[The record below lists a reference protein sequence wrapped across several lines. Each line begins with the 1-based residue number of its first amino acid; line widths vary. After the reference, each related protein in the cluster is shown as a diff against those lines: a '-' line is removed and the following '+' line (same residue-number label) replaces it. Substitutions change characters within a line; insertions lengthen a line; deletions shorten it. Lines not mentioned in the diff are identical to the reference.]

1 MGEIKDRSKIDD
13 KYKWDLTVIY
23 KNTEEFYKDIKKTE
37 KELSKIKDIKDTM
50 LKSGENL
57 YNALT
62 EMFSISRKMNKIYV
76 YASLKYNENIA
87 LSQSI
92 ELLDKAQNLNI
103 KISQSTSFFDP
114 TLLSLEY
121 EDIEKMYKEYNKLK
135 EYETYLKKM
144 FRYKKYMLSEKEEQL
159 ISDLSKT
166 FSDNETIFSSLTD
179 SDIDFGKIKDENGKE
194 VVLTNTNYGVYVKSP
209 DRRVRKEAF
218 IKLYETYGRYK
229 TSLTNL
235 LQGEIN
241 QTATFNKVRGY
252 KSSLESAMYHDEL
265 NEKVFNSLIESV
277 SNGLEPLFKYY
288 RLKREIMGL
297 DELHIYD
304 TYADVLP
311 KYNKKYT
318 YENAKKLIKETLSVF
333 GDEYLS
339 YIDKAF
345 NEKWIDVMPN
355 KGKTGGAFSGGGY
368 DTYPYI
374 LTNFQGEF
382 NDVSTLIH
390 ELGHSMH
397 SYYSRNN
404 NSYVYSG
411 YSIVVAEVAS
421 TVNELLLAK
430 HVIKTT
436 KDINEKLYILDR
448 LMSLF
453 KGTIYRQTMYE
464 EFEKFLFDTAEKDE
478 TLTPDLLCD
487 YFYKLNQKY
496 YGNSVV
502 LDDVIKYEW
511 GRMPHLYYNFYM
523 YKYATGLSAACQI
536 VNQILDNKE
545 NAIENYLEF
554 LKTGSRM
561 APNEELKIN
570 GVDLTK
576 KSVCDNAIKMFSEI
590 VDEFEQTYKEYK
602 KSSGELNG

>member
-1 MGEIKDRSKIDD
+1 MGEIIERSKIDN

-23 KNTEEFYKDIKKTE
+23 KNDEEFYKDIKSTE
-37 KELSKIKDIKDTM
+37 KELLKIKNIKDNM
-50 LKSGENL
+50 LKSGKNL
-57 YNALT
+57 YDAIT
-62 EMFSISRKMNKIYV
+62 EVYKISRKMNKIYV

-87 LSQSI
+87 LSTSI
-92 ELLDKAQNLNI
+92 ELLDKAENLNI
-103 KISQSTSFFDP
+103 KISQATSFFDP
-114 TLLSLEY
+114 TLLSLDY
-121 EDIEKMYKEYNKLK
+121 KDIEKMYKEYSKLK

-159 ISDLSKT
+159 ITDLSKT
-166 FSDNETIFSSLTD
+166 FSDNGTIFSSLTD
-179 SDIDFGKIKDENGKE
+179 SDIDFGKIIDENDKE

-209 DRRVRKEAF
+209 NRRVRKEAF
-218 IKLYETYGRYK
+218 LKLYETYGRYK

-241 QTATFNKVRGY
+241 QTATFNKIRGY
-252 KSSLESAMYHDEL
+252 KSSLQSAMYHDEL

-288 RLKREIMGL
+288 RIKREIMRL

-318 YENAKKLIKETLSVF
+318 FDEAKKLIKETLSVF
-333 GDEYLS
+333 GEEYLKN
-339 YIDKAF
+339 IDRAF
-345 NEKWIDVMPN
+345 DEKWIDVMPN

-382 NDVSTLIH
+382 SDVSTLIH

-404 NSYVYSG
+404 NPYIYSG

-464 EFEKFLFDTAEKDE
+464 EFEKFLFETAEKDE

-487 YFYKLNQKY
+487 YFYKLNKKY
-496 YGNSVV
+496 YGDSVV

-545 NAIENYLEF
+545 NAVENYLEF

-570 GVDLTK
+570 GVDLTN

-590 VDEFEQTYKEYK
+590 VDDFEKTYKEYK
-602 KSSGELNG
+602 KSSGDVNG